1 MYMSVLKEQKQLR
14 QLARTKLN
22 LQPRASIKQIVKA
35 LNSPQVTIGNFY
47 KQMLRFQKEDE
58 KALERQA
65 ILEEGRK
72 RDQRIADAIQKDKE
86 KKEQQKQNKVLK
98 GKVKLDT
105 DNLLNNSPIFKAQK
119 GSVMIYVLLNG
130 KIVLSHLIEK
140 DDYKKMWQSFLIFS
154 QYNSETK
161 KMNVLEEGGGKV
173 ETFLVPVKEV
183 KAKKQIQ
190 SFKEGSFNCVLQP
203 IKEFIEDKIETS
215 ASKATTDRYKTK
227 LKKVD
232 ELNKKYFDVG
242 VNQQG
247 LDDIAQELQI
257 DLHVSLP
264 FQNDNLV
271 AKSNKKPLRTF
282 RYINTRLNHVDYDK
296 VSHID
301 NRVTLEKHELLELQ
315 RQLDKRKQYYKYRK
329 NGDGVSEIT
338 TTDTVYGLSN
348 DYKDAVHAFEIETGL
363 LNCKI
368 CDIQHKD
375 LSSFVRQGNHLNET
389 VDGEEY
395 QSIVKDKQSYEHI
408 DMKRAYANYKM
419 CSYYKGFLGKITDF
433 RKCDK
438 IVEIGMYRIHNLDF
452 SQSRLSQWNSL
463 LQIYH
468 NYNVYPSPEL
478 DFLKSEGVTFDILEG
493 CWGLNIDFD
502 FNDQLL
508 NGVDEN
514 TYMNA
519 AGEIKQL
526 KNRWYCKYVGQMS
539 CKQLTK
545 SFYMKTDKTFAEH
558 LKAECEG
565 HIDTFGNETRV
576 SYDKTSNYHLSHISA
591 FITSY
596 MRMNVL
602 DQLFQFKVDE
612 IFRVVCDGIYYKPK
626 KVQLKNC
633 FRAEEK
639 EIKNNVAGSSYIS
652 NPYDTDYEDGKRLEM
667 GEFREFNRVELHLGA
682 GGCGKTHL
690 NLVDKGLVGICY
702 YAPSWKLVRNKQ
714 KEYGVH
720 ASTIAKITSTDPSIF
735 GRQNQFVNN
744 FIVDECSMMN
754 DKEKEILL
762 KNCQGRVIFCGDL
775 GFQLPPIEGEEFKP
789 TTQMKIIK
797 HTVNYRVSCPILSN
811 HLTTMRAMMEK
822 KQSILSFVKSNFKK
836 VTELDY
842 DYKKDMILASTHAV
856 KDRYN
861 ETYKHLEKYY
871 ITKSDRVYG
880 RGEIY
885 LEKPKT
891 NDCEIR
897 HAYTVHS
904 IQGETATGKLFID
917 LNGMYESRMLY
928 TAISRAKKHEQ
939 IYLIY

>member
-1 MYMSVLKEQKQLR
+1 MSNPSQQKQLR
-14 QLARTKLN
+14 QLARSRLN
-22 LQPRASIKQIVKA
+22 LNPRASIKTIIKA
-35 LNSPQVTIGNFY
+35 LASPQITEANFY
-47 KQMLRFQKEDE
+47 KQMLRFQKADE

-65 ILEEGRK
+65 IQEEAQK
-72 RDQRIADAIQKDKE
+72 REKRIAESIQKEKE

-98 GKVKLDT
+98 GKIKLDT

-140 DDYKKMWQSFLIFS
+140 DDYKKMWQNFLIFA
-154 QYNSETK
+154 QYDSESK

-173 ETFLVPVKEV
+173 ETFLVPAKEV
-183 KAKKQIQ
+183 KANKQTQ
-190 SFKEGSFNCVLQP
+190 SFKEGSFNCVLEP
-203 IKEFIEDKIETS
+203 IKLFIEDKIENSSTS
-215 ASKATTDRYKTK
+215 KTKSNYKTK
-227 LKKVD
+227 LKKVE
-232 ELNKKYFDVG
+232 ELNKKFFDVG
-242 VNQQG
+242 VNLQG

-257 DLHVSLP
+257 DLYVSLP

-329 NGDGVSEIT
+329 NSDGVSEIT

-348 DYKDAVHAFEIETGL
+348 DYKDTVHAFEIESGL
-363 LNCKI
+363 INCKI

-375 LSSFVRQGNHLNET
+375 LSTFVRQGNHLNET
-389 VDGEEY
+389 VDGAEY
-395 QSIVKDKQSYEHI
+395 QSIVKGKRSYEHI
-408 DMKRAYANYKM
+408 DMKRAYANFKM
-419 CSYYKGFLGKITDF
+419 CYYYKGFLGKITDF

-452 SQSRLSQWNSL
+452 SQSRLSQWNNL

-468 NYNVYPSPEL
+468 DYNVYPSPEL

-493 CWGLNIDFD
+493 CWGINIDFD
-502 FNDQLL
+502 FNEQLL
-508 NGVDEN
+508 NGIDEN

-519 AGEIKQL
+519 VGEIKQL

-602 DQLFQFKVDE
+602 DQLFQLKVDE

-626 KVQLKNC
+626 EIQLKNC
-633 FRAEEK
+633 FRVEEK

-652 NPYDTDYEDGKRLEM
+652 NPYDTDYEEGKRLEM
-667 GEFREFNRVELHLGA
+667 GEYREFNRVELHLGA

-754 DKEKEILL
+754 DKEKEIIL

-797 HTVNYRVSCPILSN
+797 HITNHRVSCPILSN
-811 HLTTMRAMMEK
+811 HLTIMRTMMEK
-822 KQSILSFVKSNFKK
+822 KQPILSYIKMNFCKSSQNC
-836 VTELDY
+836 LDY

-891 NDCEIR
+891 IDCEIR

-939 IYLIY
+939 IFLIL